1 MREVQCFKPP
11 IHIML
16 YLRTALLLVL
26 VAFSGQLVWAGVA
39 PVGNKKGK
47 RVYILSIGFSPASGQ
62 EKKDMM
68 IFTPC
73 SACITDADGI
83 SAYFTKLKKKP
94 GAGIDSVI
102 SQTYTTDITLDTLYK
117 AFAKIQSTIQPDD
130 IFIFYYASIG
140 WGIQMDEKGNK
151 EGFYAINNL
160 AVNKQRENYVFTLSH
175 LKTLTDRIAAKSQL
189 IIFDT
194 GEGDVILPDYYRNF
208 FSDNISE
215 ALFSKKNRVII
226 CPEKMSSESKDPKT
240 GVIKG
245 DMFKVISNLPD
256 SFNVLNLFDT
266 LHRASYKTF
275 LKHWYDQQLSVQAN
289 IKIIEETE
297 YLRLLSFVKPESG
310 SEKRGLTI
318 KQKPAVID
326 SNIATR
332 KKKVIIVATSNY
344 QARDNWAL
352 LRNPVN
358 DGRDAARVF
367 SSLGYEVIPL
377 YNKPKDSILSAI
389 SELIDNEI
397 QNPYSQYIIY
407 FAGHGYYD
415 QRQKAGYIVCSDSK
429 PMKDMSKPSMTELNS
444 YIDYTVLFRNL
455 DQLNKVIL
463 ITDVCFGG
471 TSLSSMLQGNRE
483 TDPEGEVAK
492 LKNPFKRV
500 LASGIKE
507 VDDFIRFHDGSI
519 SSNSPFAVALLDI
532 LTKEGASLSF
542 EELYAKLKTNK
553 HLNPT
558 PIESY
563 FGNER
568 LPNTFTF

>member
-1 MREVQCFKPP
+1 
-11 IHIML
+11 ML
-16 YLRTALLLVL
+16 YLRTLVLLVM
-26 VAFSGQLVWAGVA
+26 FIFFGQSVLAGVGVEPA
-39 PVGNKKGK
+39 KNKKAK
-47 RVYILSIGFSPASGQ
+47 KIYILSIGFSPESG
-62 EKKDMM
+62 KGKNDMM

-73 SACITDADGI
+73 SACITDANGI
-83 SAYFTKLKKKP
+83 AAYFASLRKNP
-94 GAGIDSVI
+94 AAGIDSVV
-102 SQTYTTDITLDTLYK
+102 SLTYTSDITIDTLYK
-117 AFAKIQSTIQPDD
+117 AFAKIQSSIQPDD

-140 WGIQMDEKGNK
+140 WGMQVDDKGNK

-160 AVNKQRENYVFTLSH
+160 ATNKQRENYVFTLSH

-226 CPEKMSSESKDPKT
+226 CPEKMSGESKDAS

-256 SFNVLNLFDT
+256 SFNVLHLFDT
-266 LHRASYKTF
+266 LHHDTYKSF
-275 LKHWYDQQLSVQAN
+275 LKHWYDQQLSVMAN

-318 KQKPAVID
+318 KQKAPVVD

-344 QARDNWAL
+344 EARDNWAL

-367 SSLGYEVIPL
+367 SSLGYEVTPL

-471 TSLSSMLQGNRE
+471 TSLSSMLQGHRE
-483 TDPEGEVAK
+483 TDPEGEAAK

-507 VDDFIRFHDGSI
+507 VDDFIRLHNGSI
-519 SSNSPFAVALLDI
+519 SNNSPFAAALLDI
-532 LTKEGASLSF
+532 LQKEGSLLSF
-542 EELYAKLKTNK
+542 EELYAKLKTTK

-568 LPNTFTF
+568 LPNMFTF